1 MTESFWDRF
10 LAFHRNSAKRVR
22 GRRRDESPLC
32 DRVELLADDPQEND
46 RLLEEILSGRRTA
59 LVTPLADWPQGREI
73 PRAETF
79 RVLLDSQGVERCV
92 LRSAGA
98 RMVSFRQMSEE
109 LALCEGQDTSLAQ
122 WQARTRS
129 RLIARC
135 RQTGMPFSLDMLL
148 VVETFAVAYWE
159 E

>member
-10 LAFHRNSAKRVR
+10 LAFHRNNAKRVR
-22 GRRRDESPLC
+22 GRRRDEAPLC
-32 DRVELLADDPQEND
+32 ERVELLADDPQEND
-46 RLLEEILSGRRTA
+46 RMLEDILSGRRTA
-59 LVTPLADWPQGREI
+59 IVTPLADWPQGREI

-98 RMVSFRQMSEE
+98 RMVTFRQMSEE
-109 LALCEGQDTSLAQ
+109 LALREGQDANLPQ
-122 WQARTRS
+122 WQARTRAH
-129 RLIARC
+129 LLARC
-135 RQTGMPFSLDMLL
+135 RETGVPFSLDALL